1 MSTNSMDQP
10 KVRKI
15 TASFVLSWL
24 FGIGMLFM
32 SIVVFMVGSY
42 IAGTIVV
49 LCSLLVIPAIDKVLA
64 DKFHIQIS
72 GGIKLGLAFIAIVA
86 YSTGFTS
93 GAFRVAGIHQETN
106 KAGQIAAS
114 ATTCPAVTK
123 GASKYKIAYGQ
134 SDSGYRNLYLEAGFV
149 TDLAFADGYELANT
163 PTPGNPYLYSSE
175 SFVCERGSNAGE
187 STSKLYCRPTYM
199 YEPTLEKKNI
209 DVDGN
214 VVSVD
219 HEEVKNFIFDITGKD
234 LERASDLSS
243 LTLEQMTCK

>member
-1 MSTNSMDQP
+1 MDQP

-24 FGIGMLFM
+24 FGVGMLFM
-32 SIVVFMVGSY
+32 SLGVFMVGSY
-42 IAGTIVV
+42 IAGIIVA

-72 GGIKLGLAFIAIVA
+72 GGIKLGLAFIAIAA

-93 GAFRVAGIHQETN
+93 GALRMSSANGSNES
-106 KAGQIAAS
+106 GQIAVNT
-114 ATTCPAVTK
+114 TTCPAVTT
-123 GASKYKIAYGQ
+123 GADKYEIAYGE
-134 SDSGYRNLYLEAGFV
+134 SDSGYRNLYLRAGFI
-149 TDLAFADGYELANT
+149 TDLTFTDGYELANK
-163 PTPGNPYLYSSE
+163 PTIGNPYLYTSE
-175 SFVCERGSNAGE
+175 SFICERGSNSGE
-187 STSKLYCRPTYM
+187 STNKLYCRPTYM
-199 YEPTLEKKNI
+199 YEPVLEKKNI

-219 HEEVKNFIFDITGKD
+219 REEVKNFVFDVTGKD
-234 LERASDLSS
+234 LERASDLAS